1 MQWQRKKPPP
11 VEKKKKLNGIVEAKT
26 DSISYLFYKYFITEN
41 FKSTVQREEQSL
53 MTSQALI
60 IQHLLTPV
68 QSCCSYNAHLL
79 SLIHLRIPYTEL
91 LRKTS
96 NVRISF
102 KLKVRSRGLIW
113 FRSIYLVRLSPG
125 YSEHSYSAS
134 RTVMSASLSAML
146 ILIRI

>member
-1 MQWQRKKPPP
+1 MNRGLFYAKSEPISYEAEISCSGKGKNLLQW
-11 VEKKKKLNGIVEAKT
+11 EKKKLNGIVEAKT

-60 IQHLLTPV
+60 IQHLLTLV

-96 NVRISF
+96 NVCISF
-102 KLKVRSRGLIW
+102 KLKVRSRGLI
-113 FRSIYLVRLSPG
+113 
-125 YSEHSYSAS
+125 
-134 RTVMSASLSAML
+134 
-146 ILIRI
+146 